1 MNTKLNCIFKR
12 RSIRSYIQDKP
23 PIPEETIKDILE
35 AAMACPTA
43 CNMKAY
49 DFIVLNDKTKLKQV
63 SACLPFGKFLAD
75 APLGIVI
82 CGDINEVNAG
92 ELSYLLQ
99 DCSAAIENILIAASE
114 LGLGACWLGVHPR
127 KDRIKGIKNI
137 FGLPDNIIPVSVVSI
152 GYPDK
157 ALPKARTQYDE
168 NKIHRNAW

>member
-1 MNTKLNCIFKR
+1 MNTKLNIIFNR
-12 RSIRSYIQDKP
+12 RSIRSYIHSK

-49 DFIVLNDKTKLKQV
+49 DFILIDDKNKLQEV
-63 SACLPFGKFLAD
+63 SDCLPYGKFLSTAS
-75 APLGIVI
+75 LGIVV
-82 CGDINEVNAG
+82 CGNIEKVNAG

-127 KDRIKGIKNI
+127 KERIERIKDI
-137 FGLPDNIIPVSVVSI
+137 FNLPDNIIPVSIISI

-157 ALPKARTQYDE
+157 SILKKRTQYDK
-168 NKIHRNAW
+168 NKIHRNEW